1 MPSFKVHIAAS
12 SLAGTAV
19 ASLGI
24 TWQGWSPP
32 VAVLAGLAGFVGG
45 MVPDLDSDSS
55 SALRLIGVLV
65 SVILAVAAV
74 HMLSRM
80 NTAPLVTAL
89 GGAGLLLVFN
99 TAGVSAFKALTR
111 HRGMWHSLPTA
122 AAYGAALA
130 VVFAP
135 LGRTAAW
142 GVAVVGVC
150 GALSHLL
157 LDAVFGLTLNPL
169 KLWSD
174 SKGASILTWVVTIA
188 VGVAAAQRLGWTPRL
203 W

>member
-12 SLAGTAV
+12 SLAGVAV
-19 ASLGI
+19 ASLGV

-74 HMLSRM
+74 HMLSAM
-80 NTAPLVTAL
+80 KTSPLETAL

-122 AAYGAALA
+122 VAYGAALA
-130 VVFAP
+130 AVFAP
-135 LGRTAAW
+135 LGRTAAL

-150 GALSHLL
+150 GVASHLV

-169 KLWSD
+169 KLRSD
-174 SKGASILTWVVTIA
+174 SRGAGILAWAVMIA
-188 VGVAAAQRLGWTPRL
+188 LGVLAARNMGWTPWGR
-203 W
+203 